1 MKLVQYPELCYSYLV
16 RTVPDHG
23 VGLSGAGLSVSEET
37 AVVTLP
43 GIGENLEADFFEDLP
58 LISVLVTIGSE

>member
-1 MKLVQYPELCYSYLV
+1 MKLVQYPGLCYSYLV
-16 RTVPDHG
+16 STVTDHG
-23 VGLSGAGLSVSEET
+23 VGLSGTGLSVSKET

-58 LISVLVTIGSE
+58 LISVLVTIGAE